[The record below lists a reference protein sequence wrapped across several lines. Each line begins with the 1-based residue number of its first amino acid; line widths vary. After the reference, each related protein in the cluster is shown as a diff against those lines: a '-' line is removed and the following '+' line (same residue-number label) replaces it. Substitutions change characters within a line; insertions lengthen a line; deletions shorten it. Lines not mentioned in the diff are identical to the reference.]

1 MRRALLLKIMLAC
14 FCLASAALGCG
25 YGPLN
30 TMRDP
35 SGPYA
40 LRLGLVRAISPEAS
54 VDMLQGARSVLAK
67 AGMLSG
73 EACDGEEPQSCA
85 LLVIDLLRIDEESAA
100 PGWDE
105 SEKAV
110 IARGIWVRVLG
121 RARLYRRGEAQ
132 TLLRDTQDMAAG
144 VLIARSGSDTNT
156 RAESNTPNFAFSR
169 SQALSAAARR
179 LGERLAL
186 KILGLPSSGPDEI
199 SFAPDN
205 LRASVSPP

>member
-1 MRRALLLKIMLAC
+1 MLRMLLAC
-14 FCLASAALGCG
+14 FCLASVMPGCG
-25 YGPLN
+25 YASLN

-35 SGPYA
+35 LGPYA

-73 EACDGEEPQSCA
+73 EACDEAEPQSCA

-105 SEKAV
+105 SENAV
-110 IARGIWVRVLG
+110 IARGIRVRVLG
-121 RARLYRRGEAQ
+121 RARLYRRDEAQ
-132 TLLRDTQDMAAG
+132 TLLRDTQDMEAG
-144 VLIARSGSDTNT
+144 VLIARGGPDTNT
-156 RAESNTPNFAFSR
+156 NSKNFNFNR

-179 LGERLAL
+179 LGERLAQ

-199 SFAPDN
+199 SFAPDH